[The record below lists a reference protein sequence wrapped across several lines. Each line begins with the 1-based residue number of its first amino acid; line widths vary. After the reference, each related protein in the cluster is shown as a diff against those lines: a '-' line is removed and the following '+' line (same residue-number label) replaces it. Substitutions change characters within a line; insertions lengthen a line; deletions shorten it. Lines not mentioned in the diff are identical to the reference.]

1 MTSYTFDSTKPAYQS
16 GVEKIKNPVTGDTMT
31 ILQSTH
37 ESGGN
42 SFKAKF
48 TLPPG
53 SHGTPLHYHN
63 NLLETFEVLSG
74 ALEMELGE
82 KGNIKVLMPGEV
94 ICVPAGMYHS
104 FRNSSV
110 NEVIFVSSVHPAG
123 EFEQFIRAMYG
134 LAIDGKV
141 NPFGMPKN
149 LLHLALIIQKADLV
163 LVGLPVF
170 FQKVII
176 GTLAALARALGMESS
191 LSKYWIDVDES
202 I

>member
-1 MTSYTFDSTKPAYQS
+1 MTSYILDSTKLVYQS
-16 GVEKIKNPVTGDTMT
+16 GAEAIENPVTGDSMI

-37 ESGGN
+37 VMGGN
-42 SFKAKF
+42 SFTAKF

-82 KGNIKVLMPGEV
+82 KGNIKVLLPGEV
-94 ICVPAGMYHS
+94 VYVPAGMYHS
-104 FRNSSV
+104 FRNSSDS
-110 NEVIFVSSVHPAG
+110 EVVFVSSVHPAG

-141 NPFGMPKN
+141 NPSGMPKN
-149 LLHLALIIQKADLV
+149 LLHFALIIQKADLV
-163 LVGLPVF
+163 IVGLPVF
-170 FQKVII
+170 IQKVII
-176 GTLAALARALGMESS
+176 GSLAALARLLGMEHS
-191 LSKYWIDVDES
+191 LSKYWI
-202 I
+202 

>member
-1 MTSYTFDSTKPAYQS
+1 MTSYIVDSTKPVYQS
-16 GVEKIKNPVTGDTMT
+16 GAKAIENPVTGDSMVV
-31 ILQSTH
+31 LQSTH

-42 SFKAKF
+42 SFTAKF

-82 KGNIKVLMPGEV
+82 KGNIKVLLPGEV
-94 ICVPAGMYHS
+94 VYVPAGMYHS
-104 FRNSSV
+104 FRNSSE
-110 NEVIFVSSVHPAG
+110 NEVVFVSSVHPAG

-141 NPFGMPKN
+141 NPSGMPKN
-149 LLHLALIIQKADLV
+149 LLHFALVIQKADLV
-163 LVGLPVF
+163 IVGLPVF
-170 FQKVII
+170 IQKVII
-176 GTLAALARALGMESS
+176 GSLAALARLLGMEHS
-191 LSKYWIDVDES
+191 LRKYWI
-202 I
+202 